1 MRAQFYSS
9 TDLDAPVLNGD
20 PGSLINLLD
29 AILVNGYGVK
39 EPLGWTKEFSGT
51 NIAVY
56 RNSTSDPLSSGMY
69 LRVDNSTGYG
79 AISSS
84 NTTRCL
90 VRGYKTM
97 SDIDTGTDPTHE
109 CFWNSAVASN
119 TAQDWYCVGDHR
131 TFYLNRSNNPSL
143 YSYLLSSTF
152 AAGDY
157 KSYVPVNPYNYF
169 VTTDRTSSGSG
180 AGGSIFPGS
189 NQTITIPRPGS
200 FESVAIWCSPEFP
213 PGTSWLSTPGGDRQF
228 QTFRIV
234 QASNGV
240 YAVGE
245 LRGVLITRE
254 NLGSQSGIYPS
265 GTNMGSNPFSP
276 GEDLT
281 NLRATAWTT
290 SNGGHIQVSSGEWD
304 G

>member
-9 TDLDAPVLNGD
+9 TDLDAPVLDGSI
-20 PGSLINLLD
+20 GSLINLLD

-79 AISSS
+79 AVTSSM
-84 NTTRCL
+84 TRCL

-97 SDIDTGTDPTHE
+97 SDVDTGIDPTHE
-109 CFWNSAVASN
+109 CFWNSVVGTN

-131 TFYLNRSNNPSL
+131 TFYLNRSNNPSF
-143 YSYLLSSTF
+143 YSYLLSSIL

-169 VTTDRTSSGSG
+169 VTSDRTASTSSGSSG
-180 AGGSIFPGS
+180 VFPAG
-189 NQTITIPRPGS
+189 NQSITIPRPGS
-200 FESVAIWCSPEFP
+200 LESVAIWCNPEFS
-213 PGTSWLSTPGGDRQF
+213 PGTSWLSIPGGDRQF

-234 QASNGV
+234 QATNGV

-245 LRGVLITRE
+245 LRGVLVTRE
-254 NLGSQSGIYPS
+254 NLGGQTGIYPS
-265 GTNMGSNPFSP
+265 GTDMGSNPFSP

-281 NLRATAWTT
+281 NLRTIVWQTV
-290 SNGGHIQVSSGEWD
+290 NVGHIQVSSGEWD